1 MLRVQKHFILKIKVF
16 KEFSSNNPRK
26 FAISSN
32 FLPSMHIGHFS
43 PVQSKQNF
51 IWFSH
56 SKFYLPMIFLEEKK
70 YRYLNN
76 VREFENKIFKFTRI
90 CCNVE
95 QTNLK
100 YILKTFLWK
109 GQEVCAKNIRG
120 YGRDK
125 EFCRYYFL
133 SYNSIKRINCVILPK
148 HPKQFRNAGQ
158 CKV

>member
-1 MLRVQKHFILKIKVF
+1 
-16 KEFSSNNPRK
+16 
-26 FAISSN
+26 
-32 FLPSMHIGHFS
+32 MHIGHFS

-100 YILKTFLWK
+100 YIYKCIFWKHFSEKDRKCVRKTL
-109 GQEVCAKNIRG
+109 GGMVA
-120 YGRDK
+120 RDK
-125 EFCRYYFL
+125 ELCRYYFL
-133 SYNSIKRINCVILPK
+133 SYNSIKRINCEILPTLAT
-148 HPKQFRNAGQ
+148 HPKQFRNAEQ
-158 CKV
+158 CKVSPA